1 MDAAVPGDGERVSR
15 PSAAEAAL
23 ALLVAFAFA
32 DSSIVVL
39 ALPELYGEFE
49 TTVVGVSWVVTAYNA
64 AFAAAA
70 LVLIVLVGRLHSLR
84 FAIAGLAVFVAAS
97 VACAAAPGLDALVAA
112 RAAQGVGAALV
123 LAASLPLMVATSGS
137 RARAT
142 ALWAAAG
149 TVGVAAGPVLGG
161 LLTELFTWRAIFVVQ
176 VPVAAAAVPAL
187 LHPRA
192 RSAPRAERA
201 ARRPALGAMAAL
213 VLAFAALVGALFL
226 AVLLVVAVLDYGP
239 LAGALIVSALPLAAL
254 GVRPLVRQLGEPLC
268 VAAGAGLLAAGL
280 LALAITPT
288 SSLAYVV
295 PALAVAGAGVGLALP
310 PLTSASL
317 PMDGDPARDGT
328 LSVAARHVGLV
339 LGLAAVAP
347 VLAGDPRP
355 GHRPCDARRRR
366 RRAGSAALA
375 GRQGADRARPLPG
388 VRAHA
393 RRAAPGPRCA
403 LRGAGPGQGRGPGDA
418 RPARRARRG
427 CAHARVSGLVRADG
441 RLRARDRFW
450 SARRAEEA
458 DVTRRTALGAL
469 AAIAVLA
476 AALLLVAVAG
486 GGLDRGT
493 VELRDPCRDRAA
505 FQGGGLD
512 ATVQALVLDG
522 LDRAACELD
531 TTREE
536 LLLSLDPSSG
546 VAATWSTEEAEE
558 AIRDGLVAA
567 VDAAEDA
574 GAISSVE
581 ASLLRAAARRV
592 SLDLILRGAETLG
605 SLLP

>member
-1 MDAAVPGDGERVSR
+1 MSR

-70 LVLIVLVGRLHSLR
+70 LVLIVLVGRLRLHSLR
-84 FAIAGLAVFVAAS
+84 FAIAGLVVFVAAS

-112 RAAQGVGAALV
+112 RTVQGVGAALV

-161 LLTELFTWRAIFVVQ
+161 LLTELFSWRAIFVVQ

-187 LHPRA
+187 LRPRA
-192 RSAPRAERA
+192 SSSPRAERA
-201 ARRPALGAMAAL
+201 IRRPALGAMAAL

-317 PMDGDPARDGT
+317 PVDGDPARDGT

-347 VLAGDPRP
+347 VLAEDLDPATDRATLAGAAVVLEAPLSLGDKVPIALDLYREFE
-355 GHRPCDARRRR
+355 RT
-366 RRAGSAALA
+366 RAGQLPDLDAPFEAQGLDKDEVRETHDLLVERVEAALTRGFRASFALTAAFALVA
-375 GRQGADRARPLPG
+375 G
-388 VRAHA
+388 
-393 RRAAPGPRCA
+393 
-403 LRGAGPGQGRGPGDA
+403 
-418 RPARRARRG
+418 
-427 CAHARVSGLVRADG
+427 
-441 RLRARDRFW
+441 
-450 SARRAEEA
+450 
-458 DVTRRTALGAL
+458 LGAL
-469 AAIAVLA
+469 AV
-476 AALLLVAVAG
+476 
-486 GGLDRGT
+486 RK
-493 VELRDPCRDRAA
+493 
-505 FQGGGLD
+505 
-512 ATVQALVLDG
+512 
-522 LDRAACELD
+522 
-531 TTREE
+531 
-536 LLLSLDPSSG
+536 
-546 VAATWSTEEAEE
+546 
-558 AIRDGLVAA
+558 
-567 VDAAEDA
+567 
-574 GAISSVE
+574 
-581 ASLLRAAARRV
+581 RR
-592 SLDLILRGAETLG
+592 T
-605 SLLP
+605 